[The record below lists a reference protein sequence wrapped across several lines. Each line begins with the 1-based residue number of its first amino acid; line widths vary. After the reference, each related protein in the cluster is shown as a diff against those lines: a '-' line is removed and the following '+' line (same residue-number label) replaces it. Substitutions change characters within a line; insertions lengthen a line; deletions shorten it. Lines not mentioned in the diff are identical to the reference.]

1 VKRQG
6 FRYLNFLCGSVRVAK
21 RMRYIVFDIETANVF
36 PSLAR
41 ADIGSLELA
50 LVGAYNSETDSYSSY
65 VKEELPRLWPLI
77 ERTDLLIGFNSDT
90 FDIPLLNRY
99 YPGDLSRVQSL
110 DLLSEVQKVL
120 GRRIRLQ
127 SLAEATLGR
136 GKKGDGLQAVAWWQ
150 EGLVDKVREYCIED
164 VRLTK
169 ELYDYALL
177 HGVLKYKDLNNIRDI
192 KLDTSLWDRRTTI
205 APAMTHAFPL

>member
-1 VKRQG
+1 MK
-6 FRYLNFLCGSVRVAK
+6 YL
-21 RMRYIVFDIETANVF
+21 VFDIETANVF

-41 ADIGSLELA
+41 NDVGLLDLA
-50 LVGAYNSETDSYSSY
+50 LVGVYNSDTDSYTSY

-77 ERTDLLIGFNSDT
+77 EHTDLLIGFNSDT
-90 FDIPLLNRY
+90 FDVPLLNRY
-99 YPGDLSRVQSL
+99 YPGDLTSVPSL
-110 DLLSEVQKVL
+110 DLLAEVQKVL

-127 SLAEATLGR
+127 SLAEATLGK

-169 ELYDYALL
+169 ELYDYALK
-177 HGVLKYKDLNNIRDI
+177 HGVLKYKDLRDIRDI
-192 KLDTSLWDRRTTI
+192 KLDTSHWGKRTTEV
-205 APAMTHAFPL
+205 PAMTHALPL